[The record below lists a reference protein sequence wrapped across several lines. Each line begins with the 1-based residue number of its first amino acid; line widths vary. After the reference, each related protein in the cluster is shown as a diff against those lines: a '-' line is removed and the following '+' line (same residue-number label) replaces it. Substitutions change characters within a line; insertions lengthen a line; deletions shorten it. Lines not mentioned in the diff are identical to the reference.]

1 MNKRICA
8 KALSVLLLGTGMTV
22 STFVSASAL
31 DGPVRTVSPGHS
43 GSGHEAPFAPS
54 IQALA
59 ITSDEM
65 VYAGSFGMGVF
76 RSSDKGQSWTMI
88 NRGLTDLFVLCLAVH
103 PNGDVYAGTVRG
115 GVYRLVNGTTRWEN
129 IKTGLKRVEVKSLL
143 IGDRGIYAG
152 TGRGVYRWNEADAQW
167 TMVHHALDQF
177 LIPSMAMLNDR
188 TLLAATAGK
197 GLFTVDTVN
206 TERSTWLQGSSGLV
220 DPKERLPHRYLRIVV
235 VNERHHIFLGTQDG
249 GLYMSADEGRSWH
262 AISRTLPNDSIRGI
276 IAQDSALYVATG
288 LGVYVLGREER
299 RWQPIN
305 SGLTELAIQTF
316 VRSPAG
322 VLYVGTS
329 QGAFRSDDNGKHWVN
344 VSEGFGLHTYQPRPY

>member
-1 MNKRICA
+1 MI
-8 KALSVLLLGTGMTV
+8 LGAGA
-22 STFVSASAL
+22 SASAL
-31 DGPVRTVSPGHS
+31 VDPLRTPSPGH
-43 GSGHEAPFAPS
+43 GGMGHGVPFAPS
-54 IQALA
+54 IQAMA
-59 ITSDEM
+59 ITPDEV

-88 NRGLTDLFVLCLAVH
+88 NHGLTDLFVLCLAVH

-115 GVYRLVNGTTRWEN
+115 GVYRLVHGTTAWES

-152 TGRGVYRWNEADAQW
+152 TGRGVYRWDEADHQW
-167 TMVHHALDQF
+167 TMVHQALDQF

-188 TLLAATAGK
+188 ILLAATAGK
-197 GLFTVDTVN
+197 GLFTVDTVD
-206 TERSTWLQGSSGLV
+206 TKQSTWLRGSSGLV

-235 VNERHHIFLGTQDG
+235 VNERQQIFLGTQDG
-249 GLYMSADEGRSWH
+249 GLFMSTDEGRSWH
-262 AISRTLPNDSIRGI
+262 PISRTLPNDSIRGI
-276 IAQDSALYVATG
+276 VSQDSALYVATG
-288 LGVYVLGREER
+288 LGVYVLGREDR

-305 SGLTELAIQTF
+305 SGLTELSIQTF
-316 VRSPAG
+316 VMSPAG